1 MLVLWS
7 PDACDNTQ
15 VGLVAFSV
23 LFVYAILSDVK
34 PQKVTEVVGAE
45 PAARKV
51 GTVLYFRI
59 NGLLTPLLPSEASEE
74 YHSW

>member
-1 MLVLWS
+1 M
-7 PDACDNTQ
+7 
-15 VGLVAFSV
+15 